1 MRDPLVIS
9 LYAVWPLAVV
19 VAKLASGVRIRFLL
33 VSTLTWVLALAIGTT
48 ATPPD
53 HAQPVGLIIGASCCL
68 FLAFAV
74 SNGVTFTWSQHKTYF
89 RQEGEVPRAEHVVL
103 GVVALVDAAAVL
115 LAVVG

>member
-1 MRDPLVIS
+1 VRDALLIS

-19 VAKLASGVRIRFLL
+19 VAKLVSGVRIRFLL
-33 VSTLTWVLALAIGTT
+33 VSALTWVLALVIGTT

-53 HAQPVGLIIGASCCL
+53 HAQPVGLIVGASCCL

-74 SNGVTFTWSQHKTYF
+74 SDGVRFTWSQYKTYF

-103 GVVALVDAAAVL
+103 AVVALVDAVAVL
-115 LAVVG
+115 LAVIG